1 MNITLEN
8 GLNVALLFPEK
19 TFYRVCSTSGNYY
32 KDFFSLEEAESLLEY
47 DFFNRYTVYKVV
59 QTLDNFGKVTDTKM
73 EVIK

>member
-8 GLNVALLFPEK
+8 GLNVTLLLPEK
-19 TFYRVCSTSGNYY
+19 VFYRVTSVSGNY
-32 KDFFSLEEAESLLEY
+32 KDFFSLEEAESLLAY
-47 DFFNRYTVYKVV
+47 DFFNRYTLYKIV

>member
-8 GLNVALLFPEK
+8 GLNVTLLLPEK
-19 TFYRVCSTSGNYY
+19 TIYRVVSVSGNY

-47 DFFNRYTVYKVV
+47 DFFNRYTLYKIV

>member
-8 GLNVALLFPEK
+8 GLNVALLLPEK
-19 TFYRVCSTSGNYY
+19 TFYRVVTTSGNH
-32 KDFFSLEEAESLLEY
+32 KDFFNLEEAEALLEY
-47 DFFNRYTVYKVV
+47 DFFNRYTLYKVV

>member
-8 GLNVALLFPEK
+8 GLNITLLLPEK
-19 TFYRVCSTSGNYY
+19 IFYRVASVSGNY
-32 KDFFSLEEAESLLEY
+32 KDFFSLDEAEALLEY
-47 DFFNRYTVYKVV
+47 DFFNRYTLYKVI

>member
-1 MNITLEN
+1 MTITLEN

-19 TFYRVCSTSGNYY
+19 VFYRLCSTSGNY
-32 KDFFSLEEAESLLEY
+32 KDFFTLEEAEKLLEY
-47 DFFNRYTVYKVV
+47 DFFNRYTLYKVV

>member
-8 GLNVALLFPEK
+8 GLNVALLLPEK
-19 TFYRVCSTSGNYY
+19 TFYRVVTTSGNH

-47 DFFNRYTVYKVV
+47 DFFNRYTLYKIV
-59 QTLDNFGKVTDTKM
+59 QTLNNFGKVTDTKM

>member
-8 GLNVALLFPEK
+8 GLNVTLLLPEK
-19 TFYRVCSTSGNYY
+19 VFYRVTSVSGNY

-47 DFFNRYTVYKVV
+47 DFFNRYTLYKIV

>member
-19 TFYRVCSTSGNYY
+19 VFYRVTSVSGNY
-32 KDFFSLEEAESLLEY
+32 KDFFSLEEAEALLEY
-47 DFFNRYTVYKVV
+47 DFFNRYTLYKVV
-59 QTLDNFGKVTDTKM
+59 QTLDNFGKVTDTNM

>member
-8 GLNVALLFPEK
+8 GLNVTLLFPEK
-19 TFYRVCSTSGNYY
+19 SFYRVVSTSGNH

-47 DFFNRYTVYKVV
+47 DFFNRYTLYKIV

>member
-8 GLNVALLFPEK
+8 GLNVTLLLPEK
-19 TFYRVCSTSGNYY
+19 VFYRVVSVSGNH
-32 KDFFSLEEAESLLEY
+32 KDFLNLEEAEALLEY
-47 DFFNRYTVYKVV
+47 DFFNRYTVYKII